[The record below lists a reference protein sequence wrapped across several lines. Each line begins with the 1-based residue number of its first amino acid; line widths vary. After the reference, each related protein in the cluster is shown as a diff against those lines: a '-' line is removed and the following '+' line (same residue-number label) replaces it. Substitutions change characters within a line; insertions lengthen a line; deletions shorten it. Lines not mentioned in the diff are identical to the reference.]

1 MSVEINSTVE
11 LTPPERLALAHCRAD
26 LRQPMQWLLEFDRRL
41 SQAVLAKAEPI
52 MAQMRLAWWR
62 EQLAR
67 PAPERAKGEPMLQ
80 SLAGLDVMTP
90 SLAELALQLV
100 DQWETKAVDVIDG
113 SSSPMPT
120 PAVFSGY
127 CDWLGASESDRRHA
141 VRLAQ
146 IWLGESDDWPS
157 SRIPR
162 QLRPLSILAL
172 SVLIDRQREKAATA
186 SRIVLPFRLL
196 WHSLSGS

>member
-1 MSVEINSTVE
+1 MSVEKNSAVE
-11 LTPPERLALAHCRAD
+11 LTPPERLALAYCRPD
-26 LRQPMQWLLEFDRRL
+26 LRLPMQWLLEFDRRL
-41 SQAVLAKAEPI
+41 SQAVLARAEPI

-62 EQLAR
+62 EQLVK
-67 PAPERAKGEPMLQ
+67 PALERAKGEPMLQ

-90 SLAELALQLV
+90 SLAELASQLV
-100 DQWETKAVDVIDG
+100 DQWEARAVDVIDG

-120 PAVFSGY
+120 PVVFSGY
-127 CDWLGASESDRRHA
+127 CDWLGASNSDRLHA
-141 VRLAQ
+141 ARLAQ

-157 SRIPR
+157 SRTPKR
-162 QLRPLSILAL
+162 LRPLSILAL
-172 SVLIDRQREKAATA
+172 STLIDRKREKAGSA